1 VTLANPRTGELA
13 NEHTTV
19 EDFRMWEAMLDDMI
33 GPLWRAREELRKA
46 IADRSDAP
54 GLPHRRYRTSTQE
67 KLTLCP
73 RCRTKYGAV
82 KATAVAVAVDVETK
96 GGTNG

>member
-13 NEHTTV
+13 TPNTTV

-46 IADRSDAP
+46 IAERTDPPA
-54 GLPHRRYRTSTQE
+54 LPRPQWRTDTQSR
-67 KLTLCP
+67 LALCP
-73 RCRTKYGAV
+73 RCRTKYGVQEA
-82 KATAVAVAVDVETK
+82 ANTAVDGEAA
-96 GGTNG
+96 